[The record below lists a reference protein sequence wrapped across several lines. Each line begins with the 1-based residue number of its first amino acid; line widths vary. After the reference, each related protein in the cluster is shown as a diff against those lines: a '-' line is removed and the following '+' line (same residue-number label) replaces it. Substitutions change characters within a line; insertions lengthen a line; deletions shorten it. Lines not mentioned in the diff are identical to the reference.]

1 MADRTV
7 NRRYIFPECDPPL
20 VKDRSDIRYLKSL
33 ADNVNADANSMSA
46 RILEFLEE
54 PDAAR
59 IIFGGVIAVPGT
71 GSNGVIFRMPYN
83 SASWDNT
90 AGSIDLSAQGLRVL
104 ERGIYMFVSV
114 VRNVTGGEQGTM
126 VRHVRNGLT
135 FQEGRRLEGPAG
147 LIGPVE
153 TNMTTSDIMICQA
166 GDLIQT
172 QVKVIDGGVNMTME
186 ARLAMIQLVK
196 LDV

>member
-1 MADRTV
+1 MADRTA
-7 NRRYIFPECDPPL
+7 NRRYIYPECDPPL
-20 VKDRSDIRYLKSL
+20 VKDRSDIRYLQSL
-33 ADNVNADANSMSA
+33 AGEVNSDANGMSN
-46 RILEFLEE
+46 RISEFLER

-90 AGSIDLSAQGLRVL
+90 PGSIDLSAQGLRVR

-114 VRNVTGGEQGTM
+114 VRNVTGGEQATM
-126 VRHVRNGLT
+126 IRHVRNGLT
-135 FQEGRRLEGPAG
+135 YQEGRRLEGPAG

-153 TNMTTSDIMICQA
+153 TNMTTSDVMICQA

-186 ARLAMIQLVK
+186 ARLAMVQLVK

>member
-1 MADRTV
+1 MADRTA
-7 NRRYIFPECDPPL
+7 NRRYIYPECDPPL
-20 VKDRSDIRYLKSL
+20 VKDRSDIRYLQSL
-33 ADNVNADANSMSA
+33 AGEVNSDANGMSN
-46 RILEFLEE
+46 RISEFLER

-71 GSNGVIFRMPYN
+71 GSSGVIFRMPYN

-90 AGSIDLSAQGLRVL
+90 AGSIDLSAQGLRVR

-114 VRNVTGGEQGTM
+114 VRNVTGGEQATM
-126 VRHVRNGLT
+126 IRHVRNGLT
-135 FQEGRRLEGPAG
+135 YQEGRRLEGPAG

-153 TNMTTSDIMICQA
+153 TNMTTSDVMICQA

-186 ARLAMIQLVK
+186 ARLAMVQLVK